1 MGIAINIEVPL
12 QGTFLLLY
20 NSQGIA
26 LGYDK
31 FALQAK
37 LNLLK
42 HISYEIK
49 S

>member
-20 NSQGIA
+20 NSQGVA

-31 FALQAK
+31 FALQA
-37 LNLLK
+37 NRNVRF
-42 HISYEIK
+42 E
-49 S
+49 